1 MAMLRFVLRKM
12 RQTAWHT
19 FAVWIGLT
27 IAVAVAASVPMYA
40 SGSLARLTANA
51 LKEGAGGL
59 PAGSLSI
66 RYQRAGNESVEPAKL
81 AALDEYVRRQLPARI
96 GLPVQAASLVRSLP
110 SARLSP
116 ADPGVAGDGKV
127 RQMELTDRPDLA
139 DRIELTAGRLPAAS
153 RDAVEVMVYEEAM
166 YRAEMRVGDEF
177 AYTAPGDKGSV
188 RLTVRIVGSFRPKE
202 TTDPVWGGGVDE
214 LMNDLVADANVFE
227 KELLQQKKLR
237 LFASVWY
244 AAYDLGGMDGAR
256 LARAAGV
263 LDRLDADLEKLLP
276 HTRTE
281 LSFLPLLADIKR
293 SGDKLQAMLFALA
306 APLLAMVLYAIAM
319 NARQSV
325 ERQLG
330 DIAVLRSRGG
340 SKWQI
345 ALVFLLEGLLL
356 GALAMAAGPWL
367 GMLLAKAIGSANG
380 FLAFAD
386 RKALPVAL
394 SPRAFGYGAAAV
406 TLALAS
412 GLLPALAAAR
422 QSIVDYKRKL
432 ARTERKPLWHVA
444 YLDVALLLLAAYGWT
459 LLRKSGLAALA
470 AGGAPGELQAEPALF
485 VMPALAIA
493 AAGLFCLRLF
503 PLLVRGL
510 LAALH
515 KRMSVPL
522 YLTLTR
528 LSRSAPAYY
537 PLMLLLVLTLGLGIY
552 NGSAART
559 IDRADIDRTAY
570 RYGADLVLKPMWES
584 YSEEQAEDG
593 ESQQVSYTE
602 PPFETFRSAPGV
614 AAAARVL
621 QAEAKASAAG
631 KSLGAARLFGI
642 DNVDFAQTAVFAD
655 KLLPHHPNV
664 YLNLLA
670 AYEQAALLS
679 APFAEQYNI
688 KPGDTVTVSYQ
699 QTNIDFVVAGIV
711 PYWPTLNP
719 DDKPFLVANLDYIYS
734 QVPLAP
740 YDVWLR
746 MQEGAKAAP
755 VMQALE
761 KAQIGVAGVQDL
773 RGALIGLANDPQ
785 RSGMFGILSLAF
797 LVSALVTFAGYLLYW
812 TFALSGR
819 LVQFG
824 SLRAAG
830 LRSGQLTAMLLL
842 EQLLTAGTGMALGLY
857 IGQAAVRL
865 YLPFLQTGGTE
876 AQVPPLRI
884 LFEGSDTVRMYA
896 ITGAMMAVGAT
907 LLVLHI
913 RRIRVHQAV
922 KLGEER

>member
-1 MAMLRFVLRKM
+1 MLRFVLRKM

-19 FAVWIGLT
+19 FAVWVGLT

-40 SGSLARLTANA
+40 SGSLARLTADA
-51 LKEGAGGL
+51 LKQAAGGL
-59 PAGSLSI
+59 PAGSLSV
-66 RYQRAGNESVEPAKL
+66 RYQRAGNEAVDPAKL
-81 AALDEYVRRQLPARI
+81 AAVDEYVRLQLPARI
-96 GLPVQAASLVRSLP
+96 GLPVLAASLVRSLP
-110 SARLSP
+110 PARLAP
-116 ADPGVAGDGKV
+116 VDPGAAGDGKV
-127 RQMELTDRPDLA
+127 RQMELVDRPELA
-139 DRIELTAGRLPAAS
+139 GRIELTAGRLPAAS
-153 RDAVEVMVYEEAM
+153 GDAVEAIVYEEAL
-166 YRAEMRVGDEF
+166 YRAGMRVGDEF
-177 AYTAPGDKGSV
+177 AYTAPSDKGNV
-188 RLTVRIVGSFRPKE
+188 RLTVRIVGSFRPKDE
-202 TTDPVWGGGVDE
+202 ADPVWGGGADE
-214 LMNDLVADANVFE
+214 LMNDLVADTGVFE
-227 KELLQQKKLR
+227 KELMQQKRLR

-244 AAYDLGGMDGAR
+244 AAYDLGGMNDAR
-256 LARAAGV
+256 LSRAAGA

-276 HTRTE
+276 HTRAE
-281 LSFLPLLADIKR
+281 LTFLPLLADIKR

-319 NARQSV
+319 NARQSI

-356 GALAMAAGPWL
+356 GALALAAGPWL
-367 GMLLAKAIGSANG
+367 GMLLAKAIGAANG
-380 FLAFAD
+380 FLAFQG

-394 SPRAFGYGAAAV
+394 SPRAFGYGATAV
-406 TLALAS
+406 ALALAA

-422 QSIVDYKRKL
+422 QSIVGYKRKL

-444 YLDVALLLLAAYGWT
+444 YLDVAMLLLAAYGWT
-459 LLRKSGLAALA
+459 LLRKSGLAAMA
-470 AGGAPGELQAEPALF
+470 AGGAAGELQPALF

-537 PLMLLLVLTLGLGIY
+537 PLMLLLVLTLGLGVY

-559 IDRADIDRTAY
+559 IDRADVDRTAY
-570 RYGADLVLKPMWES
+570 RYGADLVVKPIWES
-584 YSEEQAEDG
+584 YSEEVAAEG

-602 PPFETFRSAPGV
+602 PPFEAFRSAPGV

-621 QAEAKASAAG
+621 QAEAKAAAAG

-679 APFAEQYNI
+679 APFAERYNI

-699 QTNIDFVVAGIV
+699 QTDIEFVVAGIV
-711 PYWPTLNP
+711 PYWPTLDP

-740 YDVWLR
+740 YDVWLH

-761 KAQIGVAGVQDL
+761 RAQIGVAGVSDL

-797 LVSALVTFAGYLLYW
+797 LVAALVTFAGYLLYW

-830 LRSGQLTAMLLL
+830 LRSGQLTVMLLL

-857 IGQAAVRL
+857 IGRAAVRL
-865 YLPFLQTGGTE
+865 YLPFLQTGAPE
-876 AQVPPLRI
+876 AQAPPLRI
-884 LFEGSDTVRMYA
+884 IFEGSDTVRMYA
-896 ITGAMMAVGAT
+896 ITGTMMAVGAT